1 MECEELGICQADIM
15 FSPIALNSLSYFFRA
30 KYIFL
35 NSKIDAD
42 YVMNKYIVLYGL
54 KHKRGREFFKFIK
67 LQLRTSRTVHKNSQS
82 HRFFSLEIN
91 YTEFTLTRQKV
102 VIDLLVRIFPI
113 KKNLIYIYAYLP
125 TE

>member
-1 MECEELGICQADIM
+1 M

-54 KHKRGREFFKFIK
+54 KHKRGREFSSSSSYSYEQVVLFIN
-67 LQLRTSRTVHKNSQS
+67 TVNHIASFRLKSITL
-82 HRFFSLEIN
+82 SL
-91 YTEFTLTRQKV
+91 LS
-102 VIDLLVRIFPI
+102 PA
-113 KKNLIYIYAYLP
+113 KK
-125 TE
+125 